1 MSEPI
6 QSPEPELAKVKL
18 GEMLRTHRLAK
29 QTEIA
34 ELARTLILSPAQI
47 TAIESGTQSSFH
59 NQTFYLRAL
68 KKYISYSG
76 LEVDEQTNLLF
87 AQIETTLLTHKAKV
101 SPNEVSLLITAG
113 LAHKRKSYLPH
124 FTLRKSFYFL
134 GGFMIV
140 IVVGVSML
148 AFQKGAQTQTDQPP
162 TVTPLAADAQTTTPA
177 PVHLNSGEKQSTSA
191 SVSPLTALTNETP
204 PAKSAEPTETNK
216 PNLNTGPETIAVSLK
231 LSFSSPSW
239 VQAVEQNGKRIEKVF
254 TPQDTLELDPSS
266 LVSLVI
272 GNARET
278 QLHLNTQSID
288 LNKYLNTGSGVAR
301 FNRQELLELGKQ

>member
-1 MSEPI
+1 MSEQI

-87 AQIETTLLTHKAKV
+87 AQIETTLLSQKAQV

-113 LAHKRKSYLPH
+113 LAHKRQSYLPH
-124 FTLRKSFYFL
+124 FTPGKNLYFW
-134 GGFMIV
+134 GGLVVV
-140 IVVGVSML
+140 IVVGVSTL
-148 AFQKGAQTQTDQPP
+148 VFQRGAENHTGEPSTAT
-162 TVTPLAADAQTTTPA
+162 TVAADVKTATPA
-177 PVHLNSGEKQSTSA
+177 LVQSNSVEKQSTSA
-191 SVSPLTALTNETP
+191 TTSRLTASTNETP
-204 PAKSAEPTETNK
+204 PAKPAEPTETNK
-216 PNLNTGPETIAVSLK
+216 PSPNTHQEPVSASLK

-239 VQAVEQNGKRIEKVF
+239 VQVVEQNGKRIEKVF
-254 TPQDTLELDPSS
+254 TPQDTLELDPST

-301 FNRQELLELGKQ
+301 FNRQELMGLGKQ